1 MRQFVRLMMVAVSVL
16 SCPAWAAAASITIGD
31 QDFTDDTFVTL
42 TDFNNASVGEPAP
55 FNQFCGGDPANF
67 PSCSA
72 SWSFV
77 LAPPAI
83 VTGASLA
90 IGMYDHDSAAA
101 GDQVALL
108 TVGGVDL
115 TAAFNALLNATGG
128 TQTEYNVYALE
139 LPNAVFAAIAS
150 GTVPVVLNFQ
160 GPGLGGQIGSSASTL
175 PNNGVGLDFST
186 LTVAPEPATL
196 LLLGLGI
203 GTIATRRRFSR

>member
-1 MRQFVRLMMVAVSVL
+1 MVVAAGML
-16 SCPAWAAAASITIGD
+16 FCPAWAGAATVTAGN

-55 FNQFCGGDPANF
+55 FHQFCGGDPANF
-67 PSCSA
+67 PNCSA

-77 LAPPAI
+77 LAPPST

-108 TVGGVDL
+108 TVGGVDV

-128 TQTEYNVYALE
+128 TQTEYNVYTLN
-139 LPNAVFAAIAS
+139 LPAAVFAAIAS

-186 LTVAPEPATL
+186 LTVAPEPATV

-203 GTIATRRRFSR
+203 GTLATRRTFSR